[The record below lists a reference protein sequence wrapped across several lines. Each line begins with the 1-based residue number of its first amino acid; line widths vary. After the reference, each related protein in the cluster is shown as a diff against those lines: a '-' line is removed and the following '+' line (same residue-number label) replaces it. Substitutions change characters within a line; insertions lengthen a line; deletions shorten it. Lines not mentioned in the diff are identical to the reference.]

1 LLATTDD
8 AGQVRLWDLAAK
20 RIRPKVV
27 GRHSNALRVTFS
39 ADDRWLASVGGDGRI
54 RLWDLR
60 PRPLPP
66 RLGVQTIYGI
76 DRVPNLVGIS
86 FSQDGKWLATLSENG
101 IVRTWDVAR
110 RQPVGNDFRIRGVL
124 TFAFDRAARMLAVG
138 TENGG
143 VSLWDVRSGNQ
154 LGPPPDRPGSTYG
167 PRDLAFSPDGALLA
181 ITRGNEA
188 SLWDVRRRRPAGD
201 LRGIRAG
208 VSHPAF
214 SPNGRE
220 LALRRADGKIT
231 FWNVAR
237 RTELSSPAA
246 VETKEPD
253 CEICGETTQISFSP
267 DGTRLFLA
275 GFSEISAW
283 DTRHRTKRRALF
295 GHGDQGISI
304 SPDGT
309 IALAG
314 YSEDSLRAHIS
325 LWDASAGKQLGPQL
339 TFGAHYD
346 NVGSV
351 AISPTGRTFAAGG
364 DRGLLRFWDGIIW
377 RNYDDLRQSICRTV
391 LGNLTRDEWRKFGP
405 TEPYHATCS

>member
-1 LLATTDD
+1 VARD
-8 AGQVRLWDLAAK
+8 AVGERDRQNLGRRTPAAGWQRLPDPRRPDVRVRPGRPHARRRHQKRRRLPLGCPERKPARSAA
-20 RIRPKVV
+20 
-27 GRHSNALRVTFS
+27 G
-39 ADDRWLASVGGDGRI
+39 
-54 RLWDLR
+54 
-60 PRPLPP
+60 PP
-66 RLGVQTIYGI
+66 RKHV
-76 DRVPNLVGIS
+76 
-86 FSQDGKWLATLSENG
+86 
-101 IVRTWDVAR
+101 
-110 RQPVGNDFRIRGVL
+110 
-124 TFAFDRAARMLAVG
+124 RAARPRVQSRRRAPGDHPWERSLA
-138 TENGG
+138 
-143 VSLWDVRSGNQ
+143 
-154 LGPPPDRPGSTYG
+154 LGCPPPATG
-167 PRDLAFSPDGALLA
+167 
-181 ITRGNEA
+181 
-188 SLWDVRRRRPAGD
+188 RR
-201 LRGIRAG
+201 
-208 VSHPAF
+208 
-214 SPNGRE
+214 
-220 LALRRADGKIT
+220 
-231 FWNVAR
+231 NVAR

-246 VETKEPD
+246 VETKERD

-283 DTRHRTKRRALF
+283 DTRHRTKRLALF

-377 RNYDDLRQSICRTV
+377 RNYDDLRESICRTV

-405 TEPYHATCS
+405 TEPYHATCSWEARPGPAGDAPPAHLL